1 MGRCTIIIP
10 THNRA
15 VLLERAVGSALASCT
30 QDGEVL
36 VVDDKSDVPAAQV
49 LAHLE
54 DTRLKITV
62 NPGPSGA
69 ASARN
74 WGASQAEG
82 ELLFF
87 LDDDDEMCA
96 DYCDRVL
103 RGGGEVVEWGFSST
117 IERFGAETTADRPRL
132 RRRLQRGQ
140 VAAAGPVKDRIA
152 AVSDGFWIRRALFNQ
167 LGGFAAIRS
176 STKTPTCAC
185 G

>member
-15 VLLERAVGSALASCT
+15 VLLERAVVSALMSCPR
-30 QDGEVL
+30 DGEVL
-36 VVDDKSDVPAAQV
+36 VVDDKSELPAAQV

-54 DTRLKITV
+54 DARLKVTI

-74 WGASQAEG
+74 WGATQAEG

-103 RGGGEVVEWGFSST
+103 REGGPKSANGAFPAPLSAL
-117 IERFGAETTADRPRL
+117 ERRQPPTDQGFGAGCSVDRWPL
-132 RRRLQRGQ
+132 LVQS
-140 VAAAGPVKDRIA
+140 RIG
-152 AVSDGFWIRRALFNQ
+152 S
-167 LGGFAAIRS
+167 
-176 STKTPTCAC
+176 PP
-185 G
+185 